1 MGVSVAR
8 IPPVVAEGVLGRLW
22 GPALAEPLG
31 RPVGVPGAGGGGSPA
46 KGIMNMGNESNLR
59 VPKSVVLD
67 SAGGTKSYTPALKGF
82 GILIEEV
89 SCLSTLNTFRYLLTV
104 YMSSLLGIYFSES
117 REYPLSTVS
126 LALSVV
132 VIGFFASLL
141 AYKHVPHFVF

>member
-1 MGVSVAR
+1 MQLCMCPEMALV
-8 IPPVVAEGVLGRLW
+8 ILIHTLGK
-22 GPALAEPLG
+22 PLYY
-31 RPVGVPGAGGGGSPA
+31 
-46 KGIMNMGNESNLR
+46 KGIMNMGNESNLC

>member
-1 MGVSVAR
+1 MK
-8 IPPVVAEGVLGRLW
+8 LGMCLEI
-22 GPALAEPLG
+22 ALVILIHSLGKPLYYQ
-31 RPVGVPGAGGGGSPA
+31 
-46 KGIMNMGNESNLR
+46 GIVNIGNESNLC

-82 GILIEEV
+82 GILIEEM
-89 SCLSTLNTFRYLLTV
+89 SCWFTLNTFRYLLTV

-132 VIGFFASLL
+132 VIGFFTSLL